1 MKLIKN
7 DNKITGWAIQHERT
21 EGIESVHVNH
31 TTWGTIEDAKDDIWA
46 PFAVYEESG
55 QFARV
60 HLVCESSEENAL
72 EEVYRW
78 LDEEH
83 GCPKEYHLIG
93 IDQLK
98 F

>member
-21 EGIESVHVNH
+21 DAVEPVHINH
-31 TTWGTIEDAKDDIWA
+31 TSWETIEDAKEDIWA
-46 PFAVYEESG
+46 PFAVYEECG

-60 HLVCESSEENAL
+60 HLICESCEEFAL
-72 EEVYRW
+72 MEIYRY
-78 LDEEH
+78 LDEEFD
-83 GCPKEYHLIG
+83 CPDGYHLIG
-93 IDQLK
+93 VEELK